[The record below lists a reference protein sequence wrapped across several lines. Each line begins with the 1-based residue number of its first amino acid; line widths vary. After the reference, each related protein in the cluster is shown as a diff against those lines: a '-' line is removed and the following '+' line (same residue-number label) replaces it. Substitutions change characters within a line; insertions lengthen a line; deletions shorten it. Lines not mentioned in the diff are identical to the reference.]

1 MKLIQRTN
9 RNFLGILLSIVPLAS
24 IGLFFLLNLFIH
36 NEVDEKLRV
45 DEKRIIEQLKSGASV
60 KSVKPIFEVSVTNNS
75 SKELSKIRN
84 ARVYDPIEKE
94 MEPFRELLCVKKI
107 NNEMY
112 SIVVRQATIEAED
125 LLFVV
130 IFVISGVFLL
140 LFVVLFILNAR
151 ISKKIWKPFQ
161 FNLSQLHHFSLK
173 SGSEIELQDASIDEF
188 KELNTSLVQMT
199 SLMNQD
205 YRILKEFTENASHEI
220 QTPLAIM
227 SLNLEEI
234 IQEDLPEKTLAKVYT
249 VFQSTQRLSKLNEKL
264 LLLAKLDNQQYTADV
279 LISLNSILEKQLEDF
294 QPFFENRQIIVSTS
308 IESSLQV
315 QMDSVLANIL
325 IANLLSNAV
334 KYNREKGNISL
345 SINSERMLI
354 SNATDQNIDCNLIFN
369 RFKKGTDTVDSTGLG
384 LSIVKKISELS
395 KLQISA
401 SLTDGIFQIILK
413 K

>member
-1 MKLIQRTN
+1 
-9 RNFLGILLSIVPLAS
+9 
-24 IGLFFLLNLFIH
+24 
-36 NEVDEKLRV
+36 
-45 DEKRIIEQLKSGASV
+45 
-60 KSVKPIFEVSVTNNS
+60 
-75 SKELSKIRN
+75 
-84 ARVYDPIEKE
+84 
-94 MEPFRELLCVKKI
+94 
-107 NNEMY
+107 MY

-140 LFVVLFILNAR
+140 LFAVLFILNAR

-188 KELNTSLVQMT
+188 KELNTSLVQLT

-249 VFQSTQRLSKLNEKL
+249 VYQSTQRLSKLNEKL